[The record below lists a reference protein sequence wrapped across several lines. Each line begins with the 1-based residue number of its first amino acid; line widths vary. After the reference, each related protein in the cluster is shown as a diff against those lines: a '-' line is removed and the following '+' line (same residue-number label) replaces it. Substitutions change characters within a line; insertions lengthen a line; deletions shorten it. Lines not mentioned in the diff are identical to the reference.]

1 MNLSDYKSKDKQ
13 REITCTVYNDF
24 VELAIFDNT
33 FDNRIYLTLDEFN
46 KLTKVVFVAKDE
58 VEDIVC

>member
-13 REITCTVYNDF
+13 REITCTVYNGF

-33 FDNRIYLTLDEFN
+33 FDNRVYLTLDEFN
-46 KLTKVVFVAKDE
+46 KLTKAVFIAKDE